1 MILNQIKNQI
11 QLIMKKFALLLFLLN
26 VSFLFAQKEISGVV
40 KDNTGMALPGVNI
53 IEKGTQNGVSTDM
66 DGNYKIRV
74 KEGAT
79 LVFLNSTNKCN
90 F

>member
-40 KDNTGMALPGVNI
+40 KDNAGIALPGVNI
-53 IEKGTQNGVSTDM
+53 IEKGTNNGVSTDI
-66 DGNYKIRV
+66 DGNYKIKV
-74 KEGAT
+74 KEDAT